1 MSAPLDAQSAGESS
15 TVPIGYPIANTSTYV
30 LDSALELVPDGV
42 VGELYIAG
50 PGLARGY
57 LNRSGLTA
65 ERFIANPFMAGSRM
79 YRTGDLVRRRTDGN
93 LEFIGRVD
101 EQVKVRG
108 FRIELGEIES
118 ALRHA
123 IAHGELALDVVGR
136 ERIDH
141 PRPRQAHQRRNRRK
155 RQHRARQHMRRLQ
168 RPIQVYPTHSAQAGT

>member
-1 MSAPLDAQSAGESS
+1 DAQSAGESS

-118 ALRHA
+118 ALRQGLGQSVSQVAVIARERVTAQGTRDKYLVAYLVAHA
-123 IAHGELALDVVGR
+123 QNAAAAELPGDGELR
-136 ERIDH
+136 
-141 PRPRQAHQRRNRRK
+141 
-155 RQHRARQHMRRLQ
+155 
-168 RPIQVYPTHSAQAGT
+168 S